1 MIRPA
6 ETIPF
11 PEDDETTCFPSGQI
25 FTDLE
30 SGRDQMAERNAA
42 CENEKQDYRLAVSH
56 SSKKGY
62 AYDYIFRVVPV
73 RILIVSI
80 ITLCVTIM
88 RRKWNDS
95 LI

>member
-1 MIRPA
+1 MKPWVIRPA

-73 RILIVSI
+73 RNFNREYYYSVRYNHAQK
-80 ITLCVTIM
+80 VE
-88 RRKWNDS
+88 
-95 LI
+95 